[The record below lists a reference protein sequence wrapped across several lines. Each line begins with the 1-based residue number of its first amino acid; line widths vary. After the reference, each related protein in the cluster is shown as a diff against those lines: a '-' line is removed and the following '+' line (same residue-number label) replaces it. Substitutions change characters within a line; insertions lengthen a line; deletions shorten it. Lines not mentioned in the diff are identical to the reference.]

1 MNKNSSSLYE
11 SWDDSLEDHRSNPHK
26 LIDWIK
32 QNHPDLVEKAKNG
45 NLSPETI
52 GFWQKVL
59 NSELVRV
66 NPRDLH
72 GDVMVTDAIE
82 KESKRTAGIQTIS
95 NMWNTVGVVPI
106 AYAGVGAGVSGVM
119 SAGIVFFLSQSAGNY
134 TSTAASNANPASRKW
149 ANAALA
155 SNISLQVVLTLISG
169 VGSEILTNS
178 AQLSKIYA
186 DKVVEERLYA
196 TPRRKIAEGQGI
208 LDQAKVDQD
217 ICDQKKAEYHDKRRQ
232 GVSDQYSDPKTSPL
246 YVDIYGPFEAKKNPN
261 YFKNYPTTQL
271 PICIKPQRLEHEGN
285 ALKNEGQQKLDLL
298 KSDVDKAGG
307 SLPYLKNEQEDLY
320 AQNFTENGRI
330 AAGQEAVSTSMGNFS
345 SKLLTG
351 EWDKLGFPLMFAS
364 LSVIFSS
371 ASILMTL
378 WHRNKPSIA
387 LTFDPTAKQ
396 AFDELIHAVAEG
408 LNNQE
413 PPAIDDDKP

>member
-1 MNKNSSSLYE
+1 MYVNPCSPHVDASFF
-11 SWDDSLEDHRSNPHK
+11 SWDDFLEDHRCNSNK

-45 NLSPETI
+45 NLSPDTII

-59 NSELVRV
+59 NSELVCV
-66 NPRDLH
+66 NPRNLH
-72 GDVMVTDAIE
+72 GEVMVTDAI
-82 KESKRTAGIQTIS
+82 
-95 NMWNTVGVVPI
+95 
-106 AYAGVGAGVSGVM
+106 
-119 SAGIVFFLSQSAGNY
+119 
-134 TSTAASNANPASRKW
+134 NANPASRKW
-149 ANAALA
+149 ANRFLWAI
-155 SNISLQVVLTLISG
+155 ISLQVVLTLISG

-178 AQLSKIYA
+178 TA
-186 DKVVEERLYA
+186 DLPYCRKPKRLEDDGEKL
-196 TPRRKIAEGQGI
+196 RGQGQKQ
-208 LDQAKVDQD
+208 LDTLQSTVEQ
-217 ICDQKKAEYHDKRRQ
+217 
-232 GVSDQYSDPKTSPL
+232 S
-246 YVDIYGPFEAKKNPN
+246 
-261 YFKNYPTTQL
+261 
-271 PICIKPQRLEHEGN
+271 
-285 ALKNEGQQKLDLL
+285 
-298 KSDVDKAGG
+298 GG
-307 SLPYLKNEQEDLY
+307 SLEYLKKEKRGLY
-320 AQNFTENGRI
+320 SQHFNENGRI
-330 AAGQEAVSTSMGNFS
+330 AAGQEAVSKYLSKINYTKRNFS

-413 PPAIDDDKP
+413 PPAIDDDNP

>member
-1 MNKNSSSLYE
+1 MPPPFPYK
-11 SWDDSLEDHRSNPHK
+11 SWDDFLEDHRSNPHK
-26 LIDWIK
+26 LIDEIK

-82 KESKRTAGIQTIS
+82 KESKLTAGIQTIS

-155 SNISLQVVLTLISG
+155 GNISLQVVLTLISG

-186 DKVVEERLYA
+186 DKVVEEHLYA
-196 TPRRKIAEGQGI
+196 TPRRNIAEGERV
-208 LDQAKVDQD
+208 LEQAKDAHK
-217 ICDQKKAEYHDKRRQ
+217 ICDTKTAEYQAERGKSDKL
-232 GVSDQYSDPKTSPL
+232 YDPKTSSL
-246 YVDIYGPFEAKKNPN
+246 HEQLHGPHGVPSS
-261 YFKNYPTTQL
+261 YFDKIRPADL
-271 PICIKPQRLEHEGN
+271 PYCRKPKRLEDEGKK
-285 ALKNEGQQKLDLL
+285 LREQGQKELHMVQ
-298 KSDVDKAGG
+298 STVEQSGG
-307 SLPYLKNEQEDLY
+307 SLEYLKKEKRGLY
-320 AQNFTENGRI
+320 SQHFTENGRI
-330 AAGQEAVSTSMGNFS
+330 AAGQEAVSTSMRNFR
-345 SKLLTG
+345 SKFRTR
-351 EWDKLGFPLMFAS
+351 EWDKLGFPLVFAS

-396 AFDELIHAVAEG
+396 GFVELIHAVAEG

-413 PPAIDDDKP
+413 PPAIDDDNP